1 MPMFLAKYSDQNK
14 KEKRYLILEE
24 NERAAFDKACS
35 MRSYLIG
42 AGPRYWELEYIV
54 PVEDNTEAEL
64 LPKIPK
70 EYGRL
75 YYPAKYYY
83 KVMIVEGTRLL
94 DIKDDRR
101 SSSYGSLLRN
111 QDTGEMTYACANGK
125 FFTHEEILKKKRP
138 YFDET
143 IFPWRPVVF
152 PFAEKDTVDL
162 SYYITSRFLLT
173 YPMQFWGHKAYD
185 RQIEW
190 LAKQE
195 GLL

>member
-1 MPMFLAKYSDQNK
+1 MFIAKYTAPKK
-14 KEKRYLILEE
+14 KEKKYLILEE
-24 NERAAFDKACS
+24 NERAAFNKACP

-42 AGPRYWELEYIV
+42 AESVDWELSNLF
-54 PVEDNTEAEL
+54 PVDDSTEAEL

-94 DIKDDRR
+94 DIKDDKR
-101 SSSYGSLLRN
+101 SSSYGTLLRN
-111 QDTGEMTYACANGK
+111 QDTGETTYACANGE
-125 FFTHEEILKKKRP
+125 FFPHEEVMKKKRL

-143 IFPWRPVVF
+143 VFPWQPVVF

-162 SYYITSRFLLT
+162 SHYITSHFQLA
-173 YPMQFWGHKAYD
+173 YPMQFWGHESYD